1 MLEDPS
7 YQPYSS
13 NERTLV
19 ANYMAD
25 VLADKGLTLDGDLDH
40 VLLVPIRLSDF
51 RRLIGTLNDD
61 VDHASKPIGT
71 ILETALGM
79 SESRL
84 APVILTALDMMDDD
98 DLVEFFD
105 NIRFGLGGETRQPP
119 AEGLPLDVAQ
129 RLSEAGIPMD
139 DLDLSKTAVIDVTV
153 LDKGAEIDSDA
164 LTQDHVTSHAIGHE
178 KAQRI
183 RQDLADRLGIDPTQV
198 FLRGVIG
205 NPEAV
210 PEAIPADTPIA
221 GSDPGDETSD
231 PVSEFFREEGLEL
244 MRRLTNKSPPR
255 R

>member
-13 NERTLV
+13 GERTLV

-25 VLADKGLTLDGDLDH
+25 VLSDKGLTLDGDLDH

-105 NIRFGLGGETRQPP
+105 NIRIGFGWETRQPS
-119 AEGLPLDVAQ
+119 AEGPPLDVAQ

-153 LDKGAEIDSDA
+153 IPEGAEIDSDA

-183 RQDLADRLGIDPTQV
+183 RKELADRLGVDPTQV

-205 NPEAV
+205 NLEAV
-210 PEAIPADTPIA
+210 PADTPIA

-231 PVSEFFREEGLEL
+231 PVTEFFREEGLEL